1 MGLKETLLARRN
13 RRYKSIQVDGE
24 SYWLQSLTSAEKTQT
39 EILALDQKTGR
50 PLYGKMAEI
59 KARYLCLS
67 LVDGEGGDKLF
78 DLAEWPTL
86 LEIDSFA
93 FEKLYEACE
102 NFCLTEVSE
111 LEQEAV
117 GNSE

>member
-1 MGLKETLLARRN
+1 MSLKETLLARRN
-13 RRYKSIQVDGE
+13 RRYKSIDIDGV

-39 EILALDQKTGR
+39 EILALDQKSGK

-67 LVDGEGGDKLF
+67 LVDGDGGDKLF
-78 DLAEWPTL
+78 DISEWPSL

-102 NFCLTEVSE
+102 DFCMTEVSE
-111 LEQEAV
+111 LEKESL